1 MLELAAQVVSVLS
14 ILQGLY
20 SELMREEKESAVC
33 LLLSHCRSAGRSLA
47 GRSWSWSARGVAAKP
62 RRLEPRFI
70 KVMKFYRNHCF

>member
-20 SELMREEKESAVC
+20 SELMREEKESAAC
-33 LLLSHCRSAGRSLA
+33 LLLSHCQIGGKIPGRPVSVLD
-47 GRSWSWSARGVAAKP
+47 GARCRAKP